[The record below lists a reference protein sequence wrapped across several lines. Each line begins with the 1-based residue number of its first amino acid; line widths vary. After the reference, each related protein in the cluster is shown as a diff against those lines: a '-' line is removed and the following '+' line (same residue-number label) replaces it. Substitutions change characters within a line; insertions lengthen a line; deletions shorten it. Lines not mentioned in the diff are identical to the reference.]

1 MAHMVTFRAADGKQE
16 SGLHEDVDEAVAF
29 VEQLRNGGGADEIR
43 LFEVTEIPLEFRAY
57 YKVEISGSGAVV
69 QASTDAVVAAE
80 PAVILAPESPEQLQ
94 VLAPET
100 VPEIPRMDSPAD
112 SSFGIFSR

>member
-16 SGLHEDVDEAVAF
+16 SGLHDDVNEAITF

-57 YKVEISGSGAVV
+57 YKVEINGAGAPVPESVV
-69 QASTDAVVAAE
+69 PET
-80 PAVILAPESPEQLQ
+80 AVILAPEATDAPP

-100 VPEIPRMDSPAD
+100 VPEIPRMDAPSD

>member
-16 SGLHEDVDEAVAF
+16 SGLHDDVDEAIAF
-29 VEQLRNGGGADEIR
+29 VEQLRNGGGADDIR

-57 YKVEISGSGAVV
+57 YKVELAASGGG
-69 QASTDAVVAAE
+69 QVAT
-80 PAVILAPESPEQLQ
+80 PAAPEQTVLISPESSEMPP

-100 VPEIPRMDSPAD
+100 VPEIPRMETPAD
-112 SSFGIFSR
+112 TNFGIFSR

>member
-57 YKVEISGSGAVV
+57 YKVEINGPAAAPPG
-69 QASTDAVVAAE
+69 TDAVVVD
-80 PAVILAPESPEQLQ
+80 PVAVPLAPETADQAH

>member
-16 SGLHEDVDEAVAF
+16 SGLHDDVDEAIAF
-29 VEQLRNGGGADEIR
+29 VEQLRNGGGADDIR

-57 YKVEISGSGAVV
+57 YKVELAASQGG
-69 QASTDAVVAAE
+69 QAPAA
-80 PAVILAPESPEQLQ
+80 PVPEQAVLITAETAGAAP

-100 VPEIPRMDSPAD
+100 VPEIPRMESPAD
-112 SSFGIFSR
+112 TSFGIFSR